1 MNAHEAR
8 SLISILMES
17 PLYLHLSLKE
27 RSCLLSRLISNYPCL
42 LDSRCHERDEKK
54 RHDISY
60 MEQES
65 IQIHQDERRGYLGF
79 RGRGNTMR

>member
-54 RHDISY
+54 
-60 MEQES
+60 
-65 IQIHQDERRGYLGF
+65 G
-79 RGRGNTMR
+79 TT

>member
-42 LDSRCHERDEKK
+42 LDSRGRERDEKK
-54 RHDISY
+54 KETQH
-60 MEQES
+60 ES
-65 IQIHQDERRGYLGF
+65 LAIGIFSDTSG
-79 RGRGNTMR
+79 